1 MIVIS
6 KPKFGRL
13 SDDKN
18 EERVNT
24 APSSQGNNI
33 STLGNKPN
41 PIALGLA
48 ANSGYTEAKQMAA
61 QAANRQIAS
70 DLLQRGQGG
79 LRNTFSGYKDDAE
92 TQRERTLLSK
102 MGLGENWGDPKTAF
116 GSAIESAAA
125 NTTAS
130 LLNAAGTLLVDDRRH
145 GLVVDSGDLEAT
157 ETDVWHN
164 RWGQG
169 LQRNADRV
177 QQISEEAYARGSEN
191 LNEAE
196 QVLFDLGIA
205 GAQMLG
211 DMAAGPASPY
221 LLAARGFGGGAMQA
235 RQAGGGIGQQVMY
248 GGLSAGLELLTE
260 KMFDGVAKAYGK
272 GAADDV
278 IKKVA
283 EKLAKTPQGQ
293 SVIRAIANAGGE
305 GLEEMISAIVDPA
318 LQTIY
323 NDKTINGRRHG
334 EKGAYD
340 DVTIADILYDG
351 LIGSLLGSI
360 GGGIDIYQTAKQNP
374 VKQMVETLK
383 QAGAS
388 DEDAEKLAPMMTSLL
403 NGEEI
408 SGNQAAAIATNEAAI
423 KELQAQTGETINT
436 DAPLGEVKKAVREL
450 ASRQSAQ
457 ASESVTEDTPKAETA
472 QAASESE
479 TGNIITRMGKMMG
492 KAGET
497 VMNGMY
503 AEGQDSTQYA
513 ESMVRAYNAG
523 LNGRDISEA
532 KIFRD
537 ENGAA
542 VGVTDMQINEAFKAG
557 QTDAQTALAKEKAA
571 ANYAKVAGTDS
582 GLVYDD
588 YVSERLG
595 KTTAERV
602 NSVAKALGVR
612 VRFVDSVAGGKANAQ
627 YSGSE
632 ILIEKDN
639 PHPTLFLLGHEW
651 THRMQDLAP
660 EAYRDFRNALASD
673 ARFEAAVEDR
683 IRLYEEHGRSISY
696 DAAADEVA
704 ADYAGELLQ
713 DGKMLDEF
721 IAKHKEN
728 RTVLEKM
735 LDAIR
740 DLIRKLTGAEK
751 RMAQTAEGKLMAAL
765 DKAEEQAVKIE
776 KNVKTAEVNTKMLED
791 VDVGFDAETE
801 SVHPDYSLKTWE
813 ESEYVEKRNE
823 AAKDLAAVLGI
834 SERKAKAYIDSV
846 NSVAKM
852 IADEQGRLDYEDS
865 PGRSSFVSN
874 VEYGG
879 SFDFSTLCKKRR
891 LLTGTFTAIQKA
903 LPNTALTADEILE
916 IRNMMAD
923 KGLEVSCGLCYV
935 EGSRANMGGFTKEFI
950 NLYKK
955 YNPGKWAPNMAE
967 MNTPDGIEWVRI
979 NHPEVYEQYEY
990 FWNHYGTLKDGDP
1003 KLFASQQKPK
1013 LYQLHTAYKGEVLKQ
1028 FSREDTDAVDAKNKN
1043 GGIRFQSF
1051 SDFEIV
1057 HLIDTMQVIM
1067 DMSRVGLAGQ
1077 AYTKVPDFAWALG
1090 DTGMKINLSLIA
1102 KDVDEN
1108 GNLIF
1113 DNREGMNIDDA
1124 MALRDNYSENVGTIL
1139 VAFTDEQIKAAM
1151 ADDRIDF
1158 IIPFHRSQWKKRQY
1172 GAMGLPA
1179 NTKDYT
1185 YQQNEKLIKKTY
1197 HEYRGR
1203 MVADKA
1209 TNYMPNEYWDFTISG
1224 KENAERYLEMCA
1236 ADNKR
1241 PKFYKFLQ
1249 NNGDGSY
1256 SLQPD
1261 GSTNGYWKLL
1271 IDFKMYDN
1279 EGNGVPQRPVR
1290 PDYNMEEVNRMLTE
1304 YQGGHTQFPV
1314 AHGVVDEFVEKYK
1327 DGHKGV
1333 KYSLKT
1339 IVDDTGKNYG
1349 TGVKLDS
1356 TLLDNLTEEERR
1368 NKVTECI
1375 KNLGGSE
1382 LSAYD
1387 ASGKKV
1393 IFTIAKWSQKF
1404 KNKKGKRI
1412 AVNKDFA
1419 YKYIGND
1426 VKKESIV
1433 LLDELVSASKFDA
1446 AHPPSYSHDW
1456 LDNYGQN
1463 DWEYWVTYVED
1474 KNNTIWAATL
1484 NIANT
1489 ANGEKILYDIN
1500 PIREVGRSIKLDTLP
1515 TNITVAEVG
1524 EDVNTATE
1532 KNSLKGTTALIEE
1545 YGAIEPGEK
1554 PVRDVQVP
1562 RKTEKNK
1569 NVSKTVRTI
1578 MEAEATPEEMLPNI
1592 EEMVEKGEFSYETY
1606 GDKEAISN
1614 AESKIKHTGWASA
1627 LTEWTKS
1634 VESGEVSKDNTAM
1647 GWTLYNNAA
1656 NSGDTQTALTVL
1668 DYMVKHQ
1675 RSAAQAL
1682 QATRILK
1689 KLSPETQL
1697 YQAQQSVNN
1706 LQEDLNKK
1714 YGDAKSPK
1722 LKIDEELA
1730 KRFMTARDQDA
1741 RDAVMKEIYR
1751 DIGKQ
1756 LPSTFMDKWNAWRYL
1771 AMLGN
1776 ARTHGRNFIG
1786 NAMFAP
1792 VVATKNLTATAIE
1805 SMVSRVSGG
1814 KLQRTKSIAMD
1825 QKLLKA
1831 AWYDYDKV
1839 AETAMD
1845 GGKYSDMANA
1855 NKYIE
1860 EGRRVFKFA
1869 PLEAARRGNS
1879 KALEKEDEWFS
1890 KPHYTAAMASYCK
1903 ANGITAEQIAKGG
1916 EAVSKARA
1924 YAIKEAQ
1931 KATYRDTNAFS
1942 QMVSGWGRKGGKNSV
1957 EKGMSM
1963 VMEGILPFRKT
1974 PANILVRGLE
1984 YSPVGLMNGIKQTLW
1999 DVSRGNKTGAEA
2011 IDTLSA
2017 GLTGTGLMALGIYLA
2032 AEGLVRGHGDKEEE
2046 KNKFMELMGHQAY
2059 ALELPN
2065 GTSITLDW
2073 LAPECLTFFVGVN
2086 LWEQT
2091 GKENDKVTLSSIL
2104 DSVSMVTEP
2113 FMEMSCLQSLNDVF
2127 DAVGYASDEGL
2138 DALPSA
2144 LASSVTSYLTQGL
2157 PTLLGQG
2164 ERSYEDVRM
2173 TTYTEKNAFLTGDMQ
2188 YALGK
2193 ASARI
2198 PGWDY
2203 QQIPYI
2209 DAWGRKESSGAVG
2222 ERSFNNFINPAYTS
2236 DIDESAMEKEL
2247 LRLYETTGET
2257 KVFPDRAAKY
2267 FNVDKVRID
2276 LTAEQYVKY
2285 ATAKGQTAQKLMT
2298 ALTKSSAYKAMSNAD
2313 KVDAVSKVYEYA
2325 NAVAKTKVSGYKL
2338 DGWAK
2343 KAYDVN
2349 KKTGV
2354 KIDQYISLY
2363 LAEGDIGSLKDKS
2376 GNTIDNSHGLLVME
2390 EIYKVKGLTD
2400 EQRQALFE
2408 AFGVGKKVRHYN
2420 KALVAEKLAQMRNQ

>member
-1 MIVIS
+1 MIVIN

-13 SDDKN
+13 SDDKK
-18 EERVNT
+18 EERISS
-24 APSSQGNNI
+24 APSSTKNNI
-33 STLGNKPN
+33 STLGNKPD

-48 ANSGYTEAKQMAA
+48 ANSGYTEAKQRAA
-61 QAANRQIAS
+61 QATNRQIAS
-70 DLLQRGQGG
+70 DLLQRGQEG

-92 TQRERTLLSK
+92 TQRERALLSK
-102 MGLGENWGDPKTAF
+102 MGLGENWGDSKTAF

-145 GLVVDSGDLEAT
+145 GLAVDSGDVEAT

-169 LQRNADRV
+169 LQSNADRV

-191 LNEAE
+191 LNAAE

-278 IKKVA
+278 IQKVA

-323 NDKTINGRRHG
+323 NDKTINGRQYG

-340 DVTIADILYDG
+340 DVKIADILYDG
-351 LIGSLLGSI
+351 LIGTLLGSI

-450 ASRQSAQ
+450 AARQGAQ
-457 ASESVTEDTPKAETA
+457 TSESVTEDTPKAETA
-472 QAASESE
+472 QTASESE
-479 TGNIITRMGKMMG
+479 TGNIITRMGKTMG

-503 AEGQDSTQYA
+503 AEGQDATQYA

-532 KIFRD
+532 KILRD

-588 YVSERLG
+588 YVSKTLS

-612 VRFVDSVAGGKANAQ
+612 VRFVDSVAGGEADAQ

-632 ILIEKDN
+632 ILIEKEN
-639 PHPTLFLLGHEW
+639 PNPTLFLLGHEW

-660 EAYRDFRNALASD
+660 EAYRDFRNALAAD

-683 IRLYEEHGRSISY
+683 IRLYEKRGRSISY

-704 ADYAGELLQ
+704 ADHAGALLQ

-721 IAKHKEN
+721 ISKHKEN

-751 RMAQTAEGKLMAAL
+751 RMAQTAEEKLMTAL
-765 DKAEEQAVKIE
+765 
-776 KNVKTAEVNTKMLED
+776 
-791 VDVGFDAETE
+791 
-801 SVHPDYSLKTWE
+801 
-813 ESEYVEKRNE
+813 NE
-823 AAKDLAAVLGI
+823 AAKRSNELSKKAQKNTAEDSDAKYALKSKAQPGKLDPRTVTRNDVFMLLTQVENGAIYGNTYIPIRVGTPEKLI
-834 SERKAKAYIDSV
+834 YWAKARRGDIIE
-846 NSVAKM
+846 NRP
-852 IADEQGRLDYEDS
+852 IAIS
-865 PGRSSFVSN
+865 
-874 VEYGG
+874 
-879 SFDFSTLCKKRR
+879 
-891 LLTGTFTAIQKA
+891 
-903 LPNTALTADEILE
+903 
-916 IRNMMAD
+916 AD
-923 KGLEVSCGLCYV
+923 K
-935 EGSRANMGGFTKEFI
+935 A
-950 NLYKK
+950 
-955 YNPGKWAPNMAE
+955 YNAM
-967 MNTPDGIEWVRI
+967 
-979 NHPEVYEQYEY
+979 
-990 FWNHYGTLKDGDP
+990 
-1003 KLFASQQKPK
+1003 
-1013 LYQLHTAYKGEVLKQ
+1013 
-1028 FSREDTDAVDAKNKN
+1028 
-1043 GGIRFQSF
+1043 
-1051 SDFEIV
+1051 
-1057 HLIDTMQVIM
+1057 
-1067 DMSRVGLAGQ
+1067 
-1077 AYTKVPDFAWALG
+1077 
-1090 DTGMKINLSLIA
+1090 
-1102 KDVDEN
+1102 
-1108 GNLIF
+1108 
-1113 DNREGMNIDDA
+1113 NREGETGTGRENALSVDEMVSMVEAMSDPQYIVYQGANDRYVEVVQFSAKKGDKAFAVIEIGNNKDSVYMNGYEGG
-1124 MALRDNYSENVGTIL
+1124 LYNIL
-1139 VAFTDEQIKAAM
+1139 VT
-1151 ADDRIDF
+1151 
-1158 IIPFHRSQWKKRQY
+1158 
-1172 GAMGLPA
+1172 
-1179 NTKDYT
+1179 T
-1185 YQQNEKLIKKTY
+1185 YPPK
-1197 HEYRGR
+1197 
-1203 MVADKA
+1203 
-1209 TNYMPNEYWDFTISG
+1209 SG
-1224 KENAERYLEMCA
+1224 KLNELLSNS
-1236 ADNKR
+1236 DN
-1241 PKFYKFLQ
+1241 Q
-1249 NNGDGSY
+1249 V
-1256 SLQPD
+1256 
-1261 GSTNGYWKLL
+1261 
-1271 IDFKMYDN
+1271 IYD
-1279 EGNGVPQRPVR
+1279 
-1290 PDYNMEEVNRMLTE
+1290 
-1304 YQGGHTQFPV
+1304 
-1314 AHGVVDEFVEKYK
+1314 KK
-1327 DGHKGV
+1327 K
-1333 KYSLKT
+1333 
-1339 IVDDTGKNYG
+1339 
-1349 TGVKLDS
+1349 
-1356 TLLDNLTEEERR
+1356 
-1368 NKVTECI
+1368 
-1375 KNLGGSE
+1375 
-1382 LSAYD
+1382 D
-1387 ASGKKV
+1387 ASQRTSSSTV
-1393 IFTIAKWSQKF
+1393 PS
-1404 KNKKGKRI
+1404 
-1412 AVNKDFA
+1412 VL
-1419 YKYIGND
+1419 ND
-1426 VKKESIV
+1426 
-1433 LLDELVSASKFDA
+1433 ASFFN
-1446 AHPPSYSHDW
+1446 
-1456 LDNYGQN
+1456 DN
-1463 DWEYWVTYVED
+1463 V
-1474 KNNTIWAATL
+1474 TL
-1484 NIANT
+1484 NE
-1489 ANGEKILYDIN
+1489 EKSKGN
-1500 PIREVGRSIKLDTLP
+1500 F
-1515 TNITVAEVG
+1515 
-1524 EDVNTATE
+1524 
-1532 KNSLKGTTALIEE
+1532 SLKGTTALLEE

-1578 MEAEATPEEMLPNI
+1578 MEAEATPDEMLPNI
-1592 EEMVEKGEFSYETY
+1592 EELVVKGDFSYETY

-1634 VESGEVSKDNTAM
+1634 VENGEVSKDNTAM
-1647 GWTLYNNAA
+1647 GWALYNNAA
-1656 NSGDTQTALTVL
+1656 NSGDTATALTIL
-1668 DYMVKHQ
+1668 DNMVRHQ

-1697 YQAQQSVNN
+1697 YQVAQSVAKM
-1706 LQEDLNKK
+1706 QEDLNKK

-1722 LKIDEELA
+1722 LKVDEELA

-1776 ARTHGRNFIG
+1776 ARTHVRNIVG
-1786 NAMFAP
+1786 NAGFAP
-1792 VVATKNLTATAIE
+1792 IVATKNLTATAIE
-1805 SMVSRVSGG
+1805 SVVHRLSGG
-1814 KLQRTKSIAMD
+1814 KLERSKSILTARD
-1825 QKLLKA
+1825 KDLLKA
-1831 AWYDYDKV
+1831 AWDDYAKV
-1839 AETAMD
+1839 SESSMD
-1845 GGKYSDMANA
+1845 GKYNDAANA

-1860 EGRRVFKFA
+1860 EGRRVFKLV
-1869 PLEAARRGNS
+1869 PLEAARRGNT
-1879 KALEKEDEWFS
+1879 KALSAEDTWFAQ
-1890 KPHYTAAMASYCK
+1890 PYYAAAMASYCK
-1903 ANGITAEQIAKGG
+1903 AHGITADQIASGG
-1916 EAVSKARA
+1916 KIVDAVRE
-1924 YAIKEAQ
+1924 YADKEAK
-1931 KATYRDTNAFS
+1931 KATYQDANAFS
-1942 QMVSGWGRKGGKNSV
+1942 KAVSGWGRGRNAKSDFVQKGVNLV
-1957 EKGMSM
+1957 L
-1963 VMEGILPFRKT
+1963 EGVLPFRKT
-1974 PANILVRGLE
+1974 PANILVRGIE
-1984 YSPVGLMNGIKQTLW
+1984 YSPIGLMNGIKQALV
-1999 DVSRGNKTGAEA
+1999 DVKNGTKTGAEA
-2011 IDTLSA
+2011 IDTISA
-2017 GLTGTGLMALGIYLA
+2017 GLTGTGLMALGILLA
-2032 AEGLVRGHGDKEEE
+2032 AEGLIRGHGDDEE
-2046 KNKFMELMGHQAY
+2046 KKNEFMELMGHQAY
-2059 ALELPN
+2059 SLELPN
-2065 GTSITLDW
+2065 GTSVTLDW
-2073 LAPECLTFFVGVN
+2073 LAPECLPFFVGVN

-2091 GKENDKVTLSSIL
+2091 GKEADKVTLSSIL
-2104 DSVSMVTEP
+2104 DSVSTVTEP
-2113 FMEMSCLQSLNDVF
+2113 LLEMSCLQSLNDVF
-2127 DAVGYASDEGL
+2127 DSVGYAASEGL
-2138 DALPSA
+2138 DGLPSA
-2144 LASSVTSYLTQGL
+2144 LASASTSWLLSAL
-2157 PTLLGQG
+2157 PTLLGQT
-2164 ERSYEDVRM
+2164 ERSGEDVRM
-2173 TTYTEKNAFLTGDMQ
+2173 TTYTEKNAFLTKDMQ
-2188 YALGK
+2188 YTLGK

-2198 PGWDY
+2198 PIWDY

-2209 DAWGRKESSGAVG
+2209 DAWGRKESSGSVG
-2222 ERSFNNFINPAYTS
+2222 ERTFNNFINPAYTS
-2236 DIDESAMEKEL
+2236 TVDESAMEKEL
-2247 LRLYETTGET
+2247 LRLYEETGEA
-2257 KVFPDRAAKY
+2257 KVFPDRAGKY

-2313 KVDAVSKVYEYA
+2313 KVDAVSMVYEYA

-2354 KIDQYISLY
+2354 KIEQYIALY
-2363 LAEGDIGSLKDKS
+2363 LAEGDIKSLKDRDGK
-2376 GNTIDNSHGLLVME
+2376 TIDNSAGLQIME
-2390 EIYKVKGLTD
+2390 EVYKVKGLTD

-2420 KALVAEKLAQMRNQ
+2420 KALVAEKLAQMRKQ

>member
-13 SDDKN
+13 SDDKK

-33 STLGNKPN
+33 STLGNKPD

-48 ANSGYTEAKQMAA
+48 ANSGYTEAKQRAA
-61 QAANRQIAS
+61 QAANRQIAGG
-70 DLLQRGQGG
+70 LLQRGQEG

-102 MGLGENWGDPKTAF
+102 MGLGENWSAPKTAV
-116 GSAIESAAA
+116 GNAIESAAA

-145 GLVVDSGDLEAT
+145 GLAVDSRDVEAT

-164 RWGQG
+164 RWGHG
-169 LQRNADRV
+169 LQSNADRV

-191 LNEAE
+191 LNAAE

-221 LLAARGFGGGAMQA
+221 LLAARGFGSGAMQA
-235 RQAGGGIGQQVMY
+235 RQAGGGIGQQVVY

-278 IKKVA
+278 IQKVA

-323 NDKTINGRRHG
+323 NDKTINGRQYG

-340 DVTIADILYDG
+340 DVKIADILYEG
-351 LIGSLLGSI
+351 LIGTLLGSI

-423 KELQAQTGETINT
+423 KELQAQTGKTINT

-450 ASRQSAQ
+450 AARQSAQ

-472 QAASESE
+472 QTASESE
-479 TGNIITRMGKMMG
+479 TGNIVTRMGKMMG

-503 AEGQDSTQYA
+503 ADGQDTTQYA

-523 LNGRDISEA
+523 LNGEENAGNLQGITSIQA
-532 KIFRD
+532 KAAYDAGKIDAGRSAEIAD
-537 ENGAA
+537 TAA
-542 VGVTDMQINEAFKAG
+542 VSYNKTKNETEALYNGEEVHLRDSGERTGSANPGGQVSAVAESTRRIESGQAEVRSADSGTAALSYGEKVTTASLGIGRGANNDGIRIVTGGDTEATAKAR
-557 QTDAQTALAKEKAA
+557 ALAKERGLRLVLFSGDNLHIRQDDGSYASVRGYISGDRVFVRVDHPLYTSDQIMRHEAGHDMIAKGEINLDDVRNRIAENYDVEEAA
-571 ANYAKVAGTDS
+571 QLYADAYAGT
-582 GLVYDD
+582 G
-588 YVSERLG
+588 
-595 KTTAERV
+595 
-602 NSVAKALGVR
+602 
-612 VRFVDSVAGGKANAQ
+612 
-627 YSGSE
+627 
-632 ILIEKDN
+632 
-639 PHPTLFLLGHEW
+639 
-651 THRMQDLAP
+651 M
-660 EAYRDFRNALASD
+660 
-673 ARFEAAVEDR
+673 
-683 IRLYEEHGRSISY
+683 
-696 DAAADEVA
+696 
-704 ADYAGELLQ
+704 
-713 DGKMLDEF
+713 
-721 IAKHKEN
+721 
-728 RTVLEKM
+728 
-735 LDAIR
+735 
-740 DLIRKLTGAEK
+740 
-751 RMAQTAEGKLMAAL
+751 
-765 DKAEEQAVKIE
+765 
-776 KNVKTAEVNTKMLED
+776 
-791 VDVGFDAETE
+791 
-801 SVHPDYSLKTWE
+801 
-813 ESEYVEKRNE
+813 
-823 AAKDLAAVLGI
+823 
-834 SERKAKAYIDSV
+834 
-846 NSVAKM
+846 
-852 IADEQGRLDYEDS
+852 
-865 PGRSSFVSN
+865 
-874 VEYGG
+874 
-879 SFDFSTLCKKRR
+879 
-891 LLTGTFTAIQKA
+891 
-903 LPNTALTADEILE
+903 TADEIWAEVICDSLGDMNIFAE
-916 IRNMMAD
+916 TFGEVVAQKYLTETRNAAEEVIKEGNGRAPPDDGKMSRDINERRRALR
-923 KGLEVSCGLCYV
+923 KGEMVNQFRHKV
-935 EGSRANMGGFTKEFI
+935 NWKEYYQKI
-950 NLYKK
+950 LSDD
-955 YNPGKWAPNMAE
+955 YN
-967 MNTPDGIEWVRI
+967 
-979 NHPEVYEQYEY
+979 QEY
-990 FWNHYGTLKDGDP
+990 FDDGDISQMELPGQLLTLEMQKNGEWSVIDVEEVLTNGTLGQAGTNNFGKNG
-1003 KLFASQQKPK
+1003 S
-1013 LYQLHTAYKGEVLKQ
+1013 KQ
-1028 FSREDTDAVDAKNKN
+1028 FSWERENNRD
-1043 GGIRFQSF
+1043 
-1051 SDFEIV
+1051 
-1057 HLIDTMQVIM
+1057 
-1067 DMSRVGLAGQ
+1067 
-1077 AYTKVPDFAWALG
+1077 LG
-1090 DTGMKINLSLIA
+1090 DKEGEKSGGGESGNVESFGTAGDSKRDGESSTADVSVVDKTSLELESIE
-1102 KDVDEN
+1102 KM
-1108 GNLIF
+1108 
-1113 DNREGMNIDDA
+1113 RE
-1124 MALRDNYSENVGTIL
+1124 
-1139 VAFTDEQIKAAM
+1139 
-1151 ADDRIDF
+1151 
-1158 IIPFHRSQWKKRQY
+1158 
-1172 GAMGLPA
+1172 
-1179 NTKDYT
+1179 
-1185 YQQNEKLIKKTY
+1185 
-1197 HEYRGR
+1197 EYR
-1203 MVADKA
+1203 
-1209 TNYMPNEYWDFTISG
+1209 
-1224 KENAERYLEMCA
+1224 
-1236 ADNKR
+1236 
-1241 PKFYKFLQ
+1241 
-1249 NNGDGSY
+1249 
-1256 SLQPD
+1256 
-1261 GSTNGYWKLL
+1261 
-1271 IDFKMYDN
+1271 KM
-1279 EGNGVPQRPVR
+1279 
-1290 PDYNMEEVNRMLTE
+1290 L
-1304 YQGGHTQFPV
+1304 
-1314 AHGVVDEFVEKYK
+1314 
-1327 DGHKGV
+1327 
-1333 KYSLKT
+1333 
-1339 IVDDTGKNYG
+1339 
-1349 TGVKLDS
+1349 
-1356 TLLDNLTEEERR
+1356 
-1368 NKVTECI
+1368 
-1375 KNLGGSE
+1375 
-1382 LSAYD
+1382 
-1387 ASGKKV
+1387 
-1393 IFTIAKWSQKF
+1393 
-1404 KNKKGKRI
+1404 
-1412 AVNKDFA
+1412 
-1419 YKYIGND
+1419 
-1426 VKKESIV
+1426 
-1433 LLDELVSASKFDA
+1433 
-1446 AHPPSYSHDW
+1446 
-1456 LDNYGQN
+1456 
-1463 DWEYWVTYVED
+1463 
-1474 KNNTIWAATL
+1474 
-1484 NIANT
+1484 
-1489 ANGEKILYDIN
+1489 
-1500 PIREVGRSIKLDTLP
+1500 
-1515 TNITVAEVG
+1515 
-1524 EDVNTATE
+1524 
-1532 KNSLKGTTALIEE
+1532 EE

-1554 PVRDVQVP
+1554 PVREVQVP
-1562 RKTEKNK
+1562 KKTAENK
-1569 NVSKTVRTI
+1569 NVSQTVRTV
-1578 MEAEATPEEMLPNI
+1578 MEAGATPEEMLPSI
-1592 EEMVEKGEFSYETY
+1592 EEMVVDGSFSYETY
-1606 GDKEAISN
+1606 GDKEAISD
-1614 AESKIKHTGWASA
+1614 AETTIKNVGWAKA
-1627 LTEWTKS
+1627 LTDWE
-1634 VESGEVSKDNTAM
+1634 ESLKKGEVSKANTAM
-1647 GWTLYNNAA
+1647 GWVLYNNAA
-1656 NSGDTQTALTVL
+1656 NSGDTKTALTVL

-1776 ARTHGRNFIG
+1776 ARTHGRNIIG

-1792 VVATKNLTATAIE
+1792 VVAAKNLTATAIE

-1860 EGRRVFKFA
+1860 EGRKVFKLA

-1890 KPHYTAAMASYCK
+1890 KPHYAAAMASYCK

-1916 EAVSKARA
+1916 EAVNKARA
-1924 YAIKEAQ
+1924 YATKEAQ

-2046 KNKFMELMGHQAY
+2046 KNKFMELIGHQAY

-2065 GTSITLDW
+2065 GTSVTLDW
-2073 LAPECLTFFVGVN
+2073 LAPECLPFFVGVN

-2236 DIDESAMEKEL
+2236 DINESAMEKEL

-2298 ALTKSSAYKAMSNAD
+2298 DLTKSSAYKAMSNAD